1 MSDPSDKLDRAERI
15 EFWQTIENRLREALR
30 QCERVLSSGADEEI
44 SIYLDHNE
52 LGLAWESFY
61 AELNDL
67 ACKPPVS
74 FLEIIQETGVMM
86 GFNKKENQSGTLWNE
101 LKNMYNQKT

>member
-1 MSDPSDKLDRAERI
+1 
-15 EFWQTIENRLREALR
+15 LR
-30 QCERVLSSGADEEI
+30 QCESVLSSGAAEEV
-44 SIYLDHNE
+44 SMYMDYNE
-52 LGLAWESFY
+52 LGLAWESIC
-61 AELNDL
+61 AELIDL